1 MLNKG
6 ACDGWEMLHARK
18 NVYRVD
24 QKWVHERKALHMSLE
39 DSIKW
44 LGEVM
49 AEIGP
54 NHSQKSEDFHVFEV
68 KEANAIIDYLKI
80 SLFQHYRLYEFLFY
94 STREEI
100 VIGTEQTIEVV
111 KPADYPFPAPLE
123 EGISLDT
130 YSAFIEPLP
139 TPDMEQKVL
148 DQEQGTQEALLESEM
163 REEDP
168 LGGFTI
174 DDVKSAL
181 ERVTDEVLISMQKEI
196 SEKLQVQE
204 EAFNARIEKLK
215 KA

>member
-1 MLNKG
+1 M
-6 ACDGWEMLHARK
+6 
-18 NVYRVD
+18 
-24 QKWVHERKALHMSLE
+24 
-39 DSIKW
+39 
-44 LGEVM
+44 
-49 AEIGP
+49 
-54 NHSQKSEDFHVFEV
+54 
-68 KEANAIIDYLKI
+68 
-80 SLFQHYRLYEFLFY
+80 
-94 STREEI
+94 
-100 VIGTEQTIEVV
+100 
-111 KPADYPFPAPLE
+111 
-123 EGISLDT
+123 DT
-130 YSAFIEPLP
+130 YSTFIEPLP